1 MDSLTTENMSMDIDS
16 TNAVD
21 ASIMS
26 TVDMM
31 QSCTLRDSG
40 DDALRSEQ
48 AQDVDMDVDTPTNEA
63 TQANEMDIDS
73 PQYEY
78 IKYEV
83 RLSAPYPYPKP
94 QTHILTP
101 SKHHHATTTAQS
113 ETTALQRSKAVHTSG
128 SAPKPQHKHLKH
140 LVGVD
145 AKSKAPAAISSDK
158 VVKASVQHGRSRL
171 GPRTLST
178 LERRAK
184 MESRFAHAVL
194 EAIDEE
200 A

>member
-1 MDSLTTENMSMDIDS
+1 MDSNTTASMFMDIES

-21 ASIMS
+21 ASIMA
-26 TVDMM
+26 TVQMM

-40 DDALRSEQ
+40 SNASKSEQ
-48 AQDVDMDVDTPTNEA
+48 AQDVDMDVDTPTNET
-63 TQANEMDIDS
+63 TQANEMIVDS
-73 PQYEY
+73 PQNKHMNY
-78 IKYEV
+78 KV
-83 RLSAPYPYPKP
+83 PRSTPYPNLKH
-94 QTHILTP
+94 HILTNP
-101 SKHHHATTTAQS
+101 QCLHASTL
-113 ETTALQRSKAVHTSG
+113 ERKPVG
-128 SAPKPQHKHLKH
+128 KPDRAPKPQHKNLKH

-171 GPRTLST
+171 GPRPLPS
-178 LERRAK
+178 LERKGK

>member
-1 MDSLTTENMSMDIDS
+1 MQS
-16 TNAVD
+16 D
-21 ASIMS
+21 ASIMA
-26 TVDMM
+26 TVAMM
-31 QSCTLRDSG
+31 QSFTLRDSG
-40 DDALRSEQ
+40 SNASKSEQ
-48 AQDVDMDVDTPTNEA
+48 TQDVDMDVDTPTNEM
-63 TQANEMDIDS
+63 TQANELIVDS
-73 PQYEY
+73 RQNKHM
-78 IKYEV
+78 KYKV
-83 RLSAPYPYPKP
+83 RPSTPYPN
-94 QTHILTP
+94 L
-101 SKHHHATTTAQS
+101 KHHALTIPKYLHASTL
-113 ETTALQRSKAVHTSG
+113 ERKPVCKPDR
-128 SAPKPQHKHLKH
+128 APKPQHKHLKH

>member
-1 MDSLTTENMSMDIDS
+1 MDSLTTKNMSMDIDS

-140 LVGVD
+140 LAGVD
-145 AKSKAPAAISSDK
+145 TKSKTPAAISLNRVTTGCVRRGSTHPLHK
-158 VVKASVQHGRSRL
+158 HL
-171 GPRTLST
+171 RTQ
-178 LERRAK
+178 ERRSQLA
-184 MESRFAHAVL
+184 RVCAVMGVL
-194 EAIDEE
+194 QEE

>member
-1 MDSLTTENMSMDIDS
+1 MDSNTTASMFMDIER

-21 ASIMS
+21 ASIMAI
-26 TVDMM
+26 VAMM

-40 DDALRSEQ
+40 SNASKSEQ
-48 AQDVDMDVDTPTNEA
+48 AQDVDMDVDTPTNET
-63 TQANEMDIDS
+63 TQANEMIVDS
-73 PQYEY
+73 PQNKHM
-78 IKYEV
+78 KYKV
-83 RLSAPYPYPKP
+83 RPSTPHSNLKYHLLTIPKY
-94 QTHILTP
+94 L
-101 SKHHHATTTAQS
+101 HATTL
-113 ETTALQRSKAVHTSG
+113 ERKPVCKPDR
-128 SAPKPQHKHLKH
+128 APKPQHKHLKH